1 MFVNLMTF
9 IRFADECLF
18 GLKTIDL
25 DRDLG
30 TLSIEKFYQTRSNIM
45 ANAATEYAVY
55 LLLSGGHREEVRF
68 PTMQDFQ
75 KWYSNELM
83 PKSSSTDFTTVPLKN
98 TQGEYM
104 LVRPSCIEGIRIEP
118 VFASSVD
125 RSY

>member
-1 MFVNLMTF
+1 MCAGWSV
-9 IRFADECLF
+9 E
-18 GLKTIDL
+18 TIDPN
-25 DRDLG
+25 RYLG
-30 TLSIEKFYQTRSNIM
+30 TLRIKKFYQTRSNIM
-45 ANAATEYAVY
+45 ANAANEYAVY

>member
-1 MFVNLMTF
+1 
-9 IRFADECLF
+9 
-18 GLKTIDL
+18 
-25 DRDLG
+25 
-30 TLSIEKFYQTRSNIM
+30 M
-45 ANAATEYAVY
+45 ARVANEYAVY
-55 LLLSGGHREEVRF
+55 LLLSGGHREEIRF

-98 TQGEYM
+98 AQGEYM

-125 RSY
+125 RDY